1 LMRDGTMFSNQAMA
15 GDYTGCGSRNAA
27 G

>member
-15 GDYTGCGSRNAA
+15 EDYTGCGSRNAA